1 MTRVIFA
8 LNLKRKASINLLEC
22 IFKIQILEGIIKTI
36 FQVMKQQIRKKA
48 VLLLEDGSIYEGL
61 SIGKVGT
68 SGGEICFNT
77 GMTGYQEIYTDPS
90 YFGQIIVN
98 TTAHIGNYGVHVEEI
113 ESSEP
118 TIKGIV
124 VNDFTYEYSRF
135 SASEGLNEYLNRNNT
150 VGISGVDTR
159 KLVRHIRKSGAMNAI
174 ISSEIFD
181 IDALKK
187 ELDKVPSMEALEL
200 SSVVTT
206 DHEYEVGAENN
217 GYKVAVLDLGVKK
230 SILDNFVKRNCH
242 CKVFPAKTSYN
253 EMKAWGANGYFISNG
268 PGDPAVMDYAV
279 VTVQSILNE
288 NKPLFGICLGNQ
300 ILARSVGMETYKMHH
315 GHRGLNHPVKNLLT
329 GLSEITSQNHGFAVK
344 MESLEKSEVAELT
357 HIDLNDNTVEGLRL
371 KNKPAF
377 SVQHHPESSP
387 GPHDSTYL
395 FDDFITLIKEHKS

>member
-1 MTRVIFA
+1 
-8 LNLKRKASINLLEC
+8 
-22 IFKIQILEGIIKTI
+22 
-36 FQVMKQQIRKKA
+36 
-48 VLLLEDGSIYEGL
+48 
-61 SIGKVGT
+61 
-68 SGGEICFNT
+68 
-77 GMTGYQEIYTDPS
+77 
-90 YFGQIIVN
+90 
-98 TTAHIGNYGVHVEEI
+98 
-113 ESSEP
+113 
-118 TIKGIV
+118 
-124 VNDFTYEYSRF
+124 
-135 SASEGLNEYLNRNNT
+135 
-150 VGISGVDTR
+150 
-159 KLVRHIRKSGAMNAI
+159 
-174 ISSEIFD
+174 
-181 IDALKK
+181 
-187 ELDKVPSMEALEL
+187 MEALEL

-253 EMKAWGANGYFISNG
+253 EMKAWGADGYFISNG